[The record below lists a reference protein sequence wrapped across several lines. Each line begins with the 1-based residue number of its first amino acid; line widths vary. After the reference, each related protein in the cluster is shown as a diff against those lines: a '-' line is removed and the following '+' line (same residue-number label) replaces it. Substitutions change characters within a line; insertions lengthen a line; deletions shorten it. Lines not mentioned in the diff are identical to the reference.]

1 MGMKITRGS
10 AFVSVEKIDGFGK
23 NPGLWIGTKYPN
35 QMVEVALFG
44 NEDDAKL
51 FEKWLKYIIGTS
63 SEGVEWE

>member
-1 MGMKITRGS
+1 MTITRGN
-10 AFVSVEKIDGFGK
+10 ASVAVKTIDGFGK

-63 SEGVEWE
+63 SEEVKWDG